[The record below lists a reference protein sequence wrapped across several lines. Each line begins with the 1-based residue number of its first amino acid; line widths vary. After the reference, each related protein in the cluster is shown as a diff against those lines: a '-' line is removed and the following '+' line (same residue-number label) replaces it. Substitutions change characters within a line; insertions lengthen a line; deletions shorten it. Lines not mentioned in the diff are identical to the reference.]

1 MSGSGQL
8 QRAAGWFLLALVVAV
23 MGALA
28 AGAIGGGAAGI
39 GAMVLVGVIFVA
51 LLIVGGVVVASDVAR
66 RERKVPR
73 PCGRAADLA
82 ARGARSP
89 GVAAHPGARQG
100 PCHRSG
106 ARAARSRLRGIV
118 QPSAVL
124 DVECWRGREL
134 DGVAQAQLVA
144 ANLAGRGDLDPDT
157 VGWCYELLDL
167 ADGLSEDG
175 HGDDA
180 LFALLARGL
189 GLLVEAPSREL
200 FAALTLRAVQL
211 AGFGPSLDR
220 CGSCG
225 AEGELT
231 RIDPASQQARCDACG
246 GVAIGVPAM
255 RAARLVLEGR
265 TRDGLRAVDAVAA
278 RRFEEL
284 ATRIAE
290 AVLGRRLRG
299 LAHVAP
305 EPRPSRPVAP

>member
-1 MSGSGQL
+1 MSGRYRDLAVVLRTWPLGE
-8 QRAAGWFLLALVVAV
+8 RDRLALFLTREHGKVR
-23 MGALA
+23 
-28 AGAIGGGAAGI
+28 
-39 GAMVLVGVIFVA
+39 
-51 LLIVGGVVVASDVAR
+51 ASV
-66 RERKVPR
+66 
-73 PCGRAADLA
+73 
-82 ARGARSP
+82 RGARAS
-89 GVAAHPGARQG
+89 
-100 PCHRSG
+100 
-106 ARAARSRLRGIV
+106 RSRLGGIV

-134 DGVAQAQLVA
+134 DGVAQAELVA
-144 ANLAGRGDLDPDT
+144 ANLAGRADLDPDA

-175 HGDDA
+175 QGDDA

-200 FAALTLRAVQL
+200 FAALALRAVQL
-211 AGFGPSLDR
+211 AGFAPNLDR

-225 AEGELT
+225 VEGELA

-246 GVAIGVPAM
+246 GVVVGAPAI

-265 TRDGLRAVDAVAA
+265 TREGLRAVDAVAA

-284 ATRIAE
+284 AARIAE

-299 LAHVAP
+299 FVRVGLA
-305 EPRPSRPVAP
+305 PRAGGEFGQ

>member
-1 MSGSGQL
+1 MSGRYRDLAVVLRTWPLGE
-8 QRAAGWFLLALVVAV
+8 RDRLAL
-23 MGALA
+23 
-28 AGAIGGGAAGI
+28 
-39 GAMVLVGVIFVA
+39 
-51 LLIVGGVVVASDVAR
+51 LLT
-66 RERKVPR
+66 REHGKV
-73 PCGRAADLA
+73 RATV
-82 ARGARSP
+82 R
-89 GVAAHPGARQG
+89 
-100 PCHRSG
+100 G